1 MKTSILLLCKAL
13 TYLCGCST
21 DDPGDT
27 LDQTFAGVFM
37 LVKAESSELADL
49 AGPDE
54 PLMIRPIEKFYEY
67 PQVTGRLVLKPGPVS
82 RLLTESDTIIAG
94 TMSID
99 VHMPSEAIYL
109 NGEYA
114 VKDSTTMD
122 TFYEKLDYHGSHLH
136 GYSYK
141 KYAWQGHIMRMDFGM
156 FNTNITYVFYWERL

>member
-1 MKTSILLLCKAL
+1 MKTSILLLCTAL

-122 TFYEKLDYHGSHLH
+122 TFYEKLDYHGSHVH